1 MRCRR
6 VCWVCLLRTDVVKNL
21 CALRVQLQ
29 PGLCNDGSLLLL
41 LHPPLASGLHHL
53 ESRVQEKERRRPAC
67 AYQNAA
73 VAQVPGKS
81 AGCGPSTPPGSAV
94 YPGTV
99 ICGTFVRKGC
109 VAFRRGRL
117 PIRVSSRAQRVS
129 ELRGLSGET
138 NLVALG
144 LTQNRVSASTKRDL
158 PLRHSWT
165 PTAASTRT
173 TARKTTSL
181 VAMPSPLP
189 SISMTLATKMPSSTT
204 SRATPTRTRISE
216 EVRHPSISIVL

>member
-81 AGCGPSTPPGSAV
+81 AGCGPSTPPSSAV

-109 VAFRRGRL
+109 VAFRRGRFTYQGEFARTKSL
-117 PIRVSSRAQRVS
+117 RARFGMVSHDSRIAPP
-129 ELRGLSGET
+129 RGRAGHH
-138 NLVALG
+138 
-144 LTQNRVSASTKRDL
+144 AS
-158 PLRHSWT
+158 
-165 PTAASTRT
+165 
-173 TARKTTSL
+173 
-181 VAMPSPLP
+181 
-189 SISMTLATKMPSSTT
+189 SSFGHG
-204 SRATPTRTRISE
+204 SFLQCHR
-216 EVRHPSISIVL
+216 